1 MNNLVSL
8 IAEKTPTYPVTIPS
22 TGKNTIFR
30 PFLVKE
36 EKILLMAQ
44 ESNNDFEIL
53 QAIKDIVE
61 SCVEGIEKAEN
72 YPLFDVEYLFI
83 QLRAKSVG
91 EVVEPVLVCPET
103 EENIPLKIN
112 LTEVDITENKDH
124 KNTIQ
129 IADNIIVKMRY
140 PSIKILQQRGE
151 NIDYTNPSSFYD
163 LIADCVDSI
172 QTKEE
177 NISVTDISKEELE
190 EFIDCMT
197 KEQFNLLLNFFITSP
212 RLEYEGKYVTSD
224 GKERTYVLSGLGDF
238 FE

>member
-22 TGKNTIFR
+22 TGKNTTFR

-91 EVVEPVLVCPET
+91 EIVEPVLVCPET

-112 LTEVDITENKDH
+112 LTEVNITENKDH

>member
-22 TGKNTIFR
+22 TGKNTTFR

-91 EVVEPVLVCPET
+91 EIVEPILVCPET

-112 LTEVDITENKDH
+112 LTEVNITENKDH

-177 NISVTDISKEELE
+177 NISATDISKEELE